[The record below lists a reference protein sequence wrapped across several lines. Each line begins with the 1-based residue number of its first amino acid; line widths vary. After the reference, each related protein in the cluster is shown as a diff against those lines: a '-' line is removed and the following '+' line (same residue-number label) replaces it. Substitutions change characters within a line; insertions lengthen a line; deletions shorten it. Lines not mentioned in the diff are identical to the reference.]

1 MPDIISFLKNYDG
14 DPVTIM
20 EVCGS
25 HTAAI
30 EKNGI
35 RSMLGEN
42 VNLISGPGCPV
53 CVTVTEYIDRL
64 IELSLDEKNV
74 IVTFGDLIRVPGSSQ
89 SLYEAKA
96 LGADVR
102 MVYSPLDTLKLAAED
117 GGHDYIF
124 AAVGFETTA
133 PVYAVL
139 IKNAI
144 EAGINNLRLLT
155 SLKTMPPV
163 VEWVCENSG
172 VIDGFLAP
180 GHVCAV
186 TGYGSFEG
194 IAERYGLPFVAAGFD
209 GPQILTALYA
219 LIKMK
224 GRGVVKNVYTNVVT
238 REGNIEAQRA
248 ISEVFERGDASW
260 RGMGRIPGS
269 ALYLREEF
277 SSFDAGSAGL
287 NEDRENKGCHC
298 ARILTGKEKSSDCPL
313 FGTACTPL
321 SPKGAC
327 MVSQEGA
334 CFNSVGE
341 KLHL

>member
-14 DPVTIM
+14 ESVTIM

-35 RSMLGEN
+35 RSMLGGK

-53 CVTVTEYIDRL
+53 CVTVTAYIDKL
-64 IELSLDEKNV
+64 IELSRDEKNV
-74 IVTFGDLIRVPGSSQ
+74 IVTFGDLIRVPGSSK
-89 SLYEAKA
+89 SLYDAKA
-96 LGADVR
+96 EGADVR
-102 MVYSPLDTLKLAAED
+102 MVYSPLDTLKLAAGD
-117 GGHDYIF
+117 GQHDYIF

-139 IKNAI
+139 IKNAA

-163 VEWVCENSG
+163 VDWVCENSG

-186 TGYGSFEG
+186 TGYGIFEET
-194 IAERYGLPFVAAGFD
+194 ARKYGVPFVAAGFD
-209 GPQILTALYA
+209 GEQILTALYV
-219 LIKMK
+219 LIRLR
-224 GRGVVKNVYTNVVT
+224 GRGEVRNVYTDVVT
-238 REGNIEAQRA
+238 REGNAAAQRA
-248 ISEVFERGDASW
+248 VNEVFGPGDASW
-260 RGMGRIPGS
+260 RGMGSIKGS
-269 ALYLREEF
+269 ALYLREEYAL
-277 SSFDAGSAGL
+277 FDAGSRGL
-287 NEDRENKGCHC
+287 DEDRENSGCHC
-298 ARILTGKEKSSDCPL
+298 ARILTGREKSSDCPL
-313 FGTACTPL
+313 FGKVCTPL
-321 SPKGAC
+321 SPMGAC

-334 CFNSVGE
+334 CFNAFNG
-341 KLHL
+341 